1 MAEIKANATLEN
13 INEDLLKGLQGLEIE
28 NDGQEYVEMP
38 IPLDLKGIV
47 NQEDEDIVGLVN
59 YDKKEFIRG
68 VNDFSYLAGGFTA
81 LRNAGVS
88 SSEALTLIQLQLEV
102 KSVKHQLKTQEKIAE
117 ITINNQDKLEV

>member
-47 NQEDEDIVGLVN
+47 NQEDEDIVGKQTVYKNL
-59 YDKKEFIRG
+59 
-68 VNDFSYLAGGFTA
+68 
-81 LRNAGVS
+81 
-88 SSEALTLIQLQLEV
+88 
-102 KSVKHQLKTQEKIAE
+102 
-117 ITINNQDKLEV
+117 